1 MCSWD
6 IISDLMEYTNN
17 EYPDVDIRKSKQKF
31 RQRTYER
38 IIINQIIDH
47 CCERIFNDPID
58 IVEDYELLYEYL
70 NVVFKTDFYKF
81 QLNVIRKILMFLR
94 RRFEKYG

>member
-6 IISDLMEYTNN
+6 IIEDLVYYTEK
-17 EYPDVDIRKSKQKF
+17 EYPEVDIRKSKKKF
-31 RQRTYER
+31 KQRVHER
-38 IIINQIIDH
+38 FVIDEVVDR

-58 IVEDYELLYEYL
+58 IVEEYEILYEYL
-70 NVVFKTDFYKF
+70 NTVFKTDVYKF
-81 QLNVIRKILMFLR
+81 QLNVIRKILIFLR